1 MLSRNGFAIAM
12 TFRHWSPLPSPPAF
26 AGKSCA
32 AAVSSV
38 GVLVFVVWRPPRQL
52 WRGPADEPLFP
63 SRPPGAPTVSPSLHR
78 ARHREESTRRRQQR
92 GPSEVAEVPAR
103 SASVVHCPSGSSI
116 GVGVSTPL
124 LTDCAV
130 CFPRGSGLSIS
141 VPVRRRASD
150 IGVDE
155 DRTARAFPR
164 GVPVRLWARF
174 GRAVSACPEEDGPL
188 GPGGRQGSSGGV
200 GRFRG
205 LRQVG
210 RLFR

>member
-1 MLSRNGFAIAM
+1 MSGDRRGSCVAGARRRTAL
-12 TFRHWSPLPSPPAF
+12 PLPSARGPHRFSQPAPR
-26 AGKSCA
+26 ASPRRKHAAEA
-32 AAVSSV
+32 AARAVRSRRGSCTIRECCALSV
-38 GVLVFVVWRPPRQL
+38 GLVD
-52 WRGPADEPLFP
+52 WRGCINP
-63 SRPPGAPTVSPSLHR
+63 SSRI
-78 ARHREESTRRRQQR
+78 AR
-92 GPSEVAEVPAR
+92 
-103 SASVVHCPSGSSI
+103 CLPSG
-116 GVGVSTPL
+116 
-124 LTDCAV
+124 V